1 MTNQSHRFI
10 GILLGVMVFWI
21 HSTLGILAQPQCKIV
36 GYDKLNNAVSQ
47 VNRIVRD
54 GNGMMWFAT
63 TDGLYRYDGYEFKN
77 FKSSSGDGVNM
88 PSNRINSI
96 YSSSEGGIWCQV
108 SKRAF
113 LFDIRTYRY
122 FDVMSHYEQLQGK
135 TYKIRRIRA
144 LPCGTTWLFA
154 EDGTVFALNDANPEE
169 SLQLIAENDQLDNVT
184 VECDDRQRSWVLT
197 GKHTYLYDKGQLTSF
212 NQAFTR
218 LIPGSH
224 TVWLLSADGSLVH
237 FDEATKRLVPWHH
250 ALLDTPI
257 TGYSM
262 ALDGMIALH
271 TEKGL
276 VLMSSN
282 GKQLQT
288 TAVNWPV
295 QKVMTDSHQHL
306 WVLATDGRLFM
317 ADRLC
322 RQLTEISGFRAKKCD
337 IMHDK
342 HDNVWFF
349 TDDGDSYYSEPE
361 RPAVLVKYNHKDQWE
376 GIHNTI
382 NDGQGGYWF
391 IHKYNAYR
399 LTFET
404 MHFKR
409 LPLHQT
415 DQVRCV
421 VKDQQGRMLVGSR
434 YDESVAV
441 FDTHGQRMG
450 WLTRDGRI
458 SASFVSFGASIYSG
472 YCTSDGALW
481 LGTKKDGIFRLRTQG
496 TGYQISQYVK
506 DDTQPHRSVS
516 DNEIYDF
523 VEDGYGR
530 LWIATRKGGL
540 CCIIDLKAET
550 PQFVYAESG
559 LPGWKFGL
567 DIGVCALQLTSK
579 GLLLVGTYNGLFIT
593 DTRKRSLSEMTFRPH
608 YREADRKESLSSSF
622 VSDIIETSDHR
633 IFIATGDRGINELL
647 TADLLA
653 EQLECRH
660 YNLSTGFPADVM
672 NCMVEYDGS
681 LWLSAPNQLISL
693 QLASSG
699 QPNIN
704 SFLKRESPQFAS
716 CRPCQLENE
725 KWVFG
730 ADDGAILID
739 LKELKSGS
747 FIPPIVI
754 TGISKENAPI
764 SYATGWG
771 DTITLASH
779 ERNLT
784 IWFSALDYENT
795 EWVAYAYQLGDEDR
809 PWTYLGQN
817 HSISLAQ
824 MRPGTYRLA
833 IRSTSSDGVWCNNE
847 RLLTIVVQ
855 PTFWETPWAIL
866 LMILVTAL
874 VAGIVTY
881 TLLYI
886 RRIKRQQHETMEA
899 YLALLSEKAKV
910 PQEKVKTSEECQP
923 STLSPQTIPELR
935 SPTRSLSNISTP
947 EDEKLMEKIM
957 AFIEEHLSDS
967 DITIDDMASA
977 VAVSRSGLHRKVKH
991 MLGTSPME
999 FLREARIRRAAKML
1013 SESSKPITQIAY
1025 ECGFADPKYFS
1036 KCFKASTGQTPTE
1049 YKTIADAN

>member
-10 GILLGVMVFWI
+10 GILLGAVMGMAVMG
-21 HSTLGILAQPQCKIV
+21 TTPQFQIV
-36 GYDKLNNAVSQ
+36 GYDKLNDAVSQ

-77 FKSSSGDGVNM
+77 FKSRSGDGVNM
-88 PSNRINSI
+88 PSNRISSI

-108 SKRAF
+108 AKRVF

-122 FDVMSHYEQLQGK
+122 IDVMSRYEQLHGK
-135 TYKIRRIRA
+135 NYQIRRIRA

-154 EDGTVFALNDANPEE
+154 EDGTILALNDANPEE
-169 SLQLIAENDQLDNVT
+169 SLRLIAENDQLDNVT
-184 VECDDRQRSWVLT
+184 VECDNRQRSWVLT
-197 GKHTYLYDKGQLTSF
+197 GKHTYLYDNGQLTRF
-212 NQAFTR
+212 NQTFVR
-218 LIPGSH
+218 LIPGRDA
-224 TVWLLSADGSLVH
+224 VWLLAADGRIQR
-237 FDEATKRLVPWHH
+237 FDEGRRQLVPWHH
-250 ALLDTPI
+250 ALLDAPV

-262 ALDGMIALH
+262 VYDGMTALY

-276 VLMSSN
+276 MLMSSD
-282 GKQLQT
+282 GQQLQT
-288 TAVNWPV
+288 TAANWPV

-306 WVLATDGRLFM
+306 WVLATDGRMFM
-317 ADRLC
+317 ADKLC

-361 RPAVLVKYNHKDQWE
+361 RPAVLVKYNHKDQWAD
-376 GIHNTI
+376 IHNTI

-399 LTFET
+399 LSFET
-404 MHFKR
+404 SHFKR

-421 VKDQQGRMLVGSR
+421 VKDQQGHVLVGSR

-441 FDTHGQRMG
+441 FDTHGQRLG
-450 WLTRDGRI
+450 WLTPDGRI
-458 SASFVSFGASIYSG
+458 SASYVSFGASIYSG
-472 YCTSDGALW
+472 YCTSDGSLW
-481 LGTKKDGIFRLRTQG
+481 LGTKKDGIFRLRDQAA
-496 TGYQISQYVK
+496 GYQISQFVK
-506 DDTQPHRSVS
+506 DEAQPHRSVS

-523 VEDGYGR
+523 AEDGYGR

-540 CCIIDLKAET
+540 CCIVDLKAET

-579 GLLLVGTYNGLFIT
+579 GLLLVGTYNGLFVT
-593 DTRKRSLSEMTFRPH
+593 DTNKRSLSEMTFHPH
-608 YREADRKESLSSSF
+608 Y
-622 VSDIIETSDHR
+622 
-633 IFIATGDRGINELL
+633 
-647 TADLLA
+647 
-653 EQLECRH
+653 
-660 YNLSTGFPADVM
+660 YNLSTGFPADVI
-672 NCMVEYDGS
+672 NAMVEYDGS

-716 CRPCQLENE
+716 CHPCQLENE
-725 KWVFG
+725 KWMFG
-730 ADDGAILID
+730 ADDGALLVD
-739 LKELKSGS
+739 LKQLKSGS

-754 TGISKENAPI
+754 TGISKENAPV
-764 SYATGWG
+764 SYATAWG
-771 DTITLASH
+771 DTITLAAH
-779 ERNLT
+779 ERDLT

-833 IRSTSSDGVWCNNE
+833 IRSTSSDGAWCNNE

-866 LMILVTAL
+866 LIILVTAL
-874 VAGIVTY
+874 VAGVVT
-881 TLLYI
+881 
-886 RRIKRQQHETMEA
+886 
-899 YLALLSEKAKV
+899 
-910 PQEKVKTSEECQP
+910 
-923 STLSPQTIPELR
+923 
-935 SPTRSLSNISTP
+935 
-947 EDEKLMEKIM
+947 
-957 AFIEEHLSDS
+957 
-967 DITIDDMASA
+967 
-977 VAVSRSGLHRKVKH
+977 VSRPQRVRRQRS
-991 MLGTSPME
+991 
-999 FLREARIRRAAKML
+999 IRL
-1013 SESSKPITQIAY
+1013 LLTQIKAANVIWHY
-1025 ECGFADPKYFS
+1025 LPPKWHF
-1036 KCFKASTGQTPTE
+1036 FHPLL
-1049 YKTIADAN
+1049 ANYCLPLQPRTTNY